1 MSLLLGEDASC
12 LLAKHLTRESD
23 PLYDR
28 WIPLWSAWSLR
39 YRPYDIISRARR
51 ILYPLLLSGVVYVRE
66 GEGSAGI
73 KILQNKKI

>member
-12 LLAKHLTRESD
+12 FLAKYLSRKSD

-28 WIPLWSAWSLR
+28 RIPLWSAWGFG
-39 YRPYDIISRARR
+39 YRSYDVISRTRR
-51 ILYPLLLSGVVYVRE
+51 ILYPLLLSRVVYVRE